1 MCGTELFY
9 SLSEHPIMIL
19 IADSNSTIK
28 YLQDK
33 LNYKKIYSESSQRV
47 SDFKIKENALNV
59 SGVQLR

>member
-1 MCGTELFY
+1 
-9 SLSEHPIMIL
+9 MIL

-33 LNYKKIYSESSQRV
+33 LNYEKIYSKSSQRV